1 MVNRQEYF
9 VFDWQERLEL
19 VGKNQ
24 RFLDLLA
31 RVPHIAGTGAAVM
44 LEGESGTGKEL
55 FARAIHLLS
64 GRRGQLVPVNCGAIP
79 DDLFE
84 REMFG
89 HKRSAFTGAVTSEA
103 GMVES
108 AEGGTLFLD
117 EVDCLPLPAQAKLLR
132 FVQEKEYRPVGSPTQ
147 RRADVRIVSA
157 SNAHLLDKV
166 AAGLFRLDLYY
177 RLNVLPL
184 TLPPLRERRDDIPVL
199 ARYLLARSFGQEKRL
214 SARLLA
220 LLTERS
226 WPGNVRELQHTIERA
241 AVMSMD
247 RDTLDDCDLNLSDAV
262 KPGPE
267 PFREAKRRV
276 VAEFERTYLRDILN
290 AHGGNIANAAR
301 AAEKNRRAFWELLRK
316 HSIHHRAARHADE
329 GPPSTMKR
337 G

>member
-1 MVNRQEYF
+1 MVNREEYF

-19 VGKNQ
+19 VGKAQ
-24 RFLDLLA
+24 PFVDLLT
-31 RVPHIAGTGAAVM
+31 RVPHIASTGAAVM
-44 LEGESGTGKEL
+44 LDGESGTGKEL
-55 FARAIHLLS
+55 FARAIHSLS
-64 GRRGQLVPVNCGAIP
+64 GRQGQLVPINCGAIP
-79 DDLFE
+79 DELFE

-132 FVQEKEYRPVGSPTQ
+132 FVQEKEYRPVGSPTT
-147 RRADVRIVSA
+147 RRADVRIIAA
-157 SNAHLLDKV
+157 SNAQLLDKV

-184 TLPPLRERRDDIPVL
+184 TLPALRERREDIPLL
-199 ARYLLARSFGQEKRL
+199 ARYLLARGFGQHKRL
-214 SARLLA
+214 SNRLLG
-220 LLTERS
+220 LLSERT

-241 AVMSMD
+241 AVMSMN
-247 RDTLDDCDLNLSDAV
+247 RDTLDVCDLHISAAA
-262 KPGPE
+262 KPGTE

-276 VAEFERTYLRDILN
+276 VDEFERTYLRDILN

-316 HSIHHRAARHADE
+316 HSIHHRSARHSDE
-329 GPPSTMKR
+329 NAAPAMKR
-337 G
+337 D